1 MLYAALVELIGDV
14 PVGFEPLVYIA
25 AFLVLVYLLS
35 TTFSILWAILN
46 WIAGGMRP

>member
-1 MLYAALVELIGDV
+1 MLYASLVELIGDV

-35 TTFSILWAILN
+35 ATFNILWAILN
-46 WIAGGMRP
+46 WIAGGRGG